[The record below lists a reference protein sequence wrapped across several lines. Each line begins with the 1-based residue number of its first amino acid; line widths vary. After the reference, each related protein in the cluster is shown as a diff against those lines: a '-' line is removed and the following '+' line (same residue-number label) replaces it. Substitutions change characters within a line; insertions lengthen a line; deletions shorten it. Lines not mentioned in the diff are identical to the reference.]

1 MLAAENVATPATA
14 ATPPTPVSGPPPA
27 FLPMTSVTLPVNPVA
42 VLPFASF
49 LNAPAPAEISALAP
63 PLVLRTLN
71 PRVAAV
77 PAVILNA
84 VLVPVAGPVALAV
97 RVYAVPTLSMLA
109 AENVATPATAATGP
123 PPDSVPPPAL
133 VPMASVTLPV
143 NPVAVLPFASR
154 AVTSTAGA
162 MLAPATVLVG
172 CTVNTSVPALPAVM
186 LKPELIPVRLPL
198 LAVRV
203 YPVPVLSID
212 SPGNVATPPDAA
224 WVAVPD
230 KTPPDGLVPM
240 ASVTLPVKPVAVFPF
255 ASRAV
260 TSTAGVMLPPA
271 TVLVGCTVN
280 TRVAALP
287 AVTLNAVL
295 VPVAGPVALA
305 VSV

>member
-1 MLAAENVATPATA
+1 MLAAQNGASPTKAAWVAVPDK
-14 ATPPTPVSGPPPA
+14 TPPDG
-27 FLPMTSVTLPVNPVA
+27 
-42 VLPFASF
+42 
-49 LNAPAPAEISALAP
+49 
-63 PLVLRTLN
+63 
-71 PRVAAV
+71 
-77 PAVILNA
+77 
-84 VLVPVAGPVALAV
+84 
-97 RVYAVPTLSMLA
+97 
-109 AENVATPATAATGP
+109 
-123 PPDSVPPPAL
+123 L

-143 NPVAVLPFASR
+143 NAVAVFPFASR
-154 AVTSTAGA
+154 AVTSMAGV

-240 ASVTLPVKPVAVFPF
+240 ASVTLPVKPVAVLPF
-255 ASRAV
+255 TSRADSSNSRV
-260 TSTAGVMLPPA
+260 TLPPA

-305 VSV
+305 VSE